1 MYTMTALAR
10 GLLTSV
16 VLTVLLVPIA
26 RGAGQRGSAEERV
39 LEAIDALRGH
49 SAEGLNEREKRRL
62 GKRLDAAWD
71 VLIDEKKIA
80 EGMVREVLEREQS
93 DSFLIID
100 LCGFLLSLDQEDA
113 ALEEIAGYLSR
124 VDPNV
129 YSHGFFLAA
138 ATMAGGQ
145 CEACRPSVLKMLE
158 LKELEAHI
166 AMHALRVEIDLGL
179 VFTISAYGDDI
190 IDDVVARLDD
200 PDCAVRGNAA
210 RAVGN
215 LLPLRD
221 FPEIRRMAME
231 DECALAR
238 AGAWMGLI
246 LLQDPKSEDLVLKR
260 LEHRETLAP
269 MEKQYLPM
277 VLASTGS
284 KSARAHVE
292 TLMRDDDPELA
303 KWARK
308 VFSNLHPLQEMDTGR
323 ADSRKR
329 RKMQKRLER
338 IARKGYSGRELAGR
352 DLLAALTPDDLP
364 LLNEARAAVLSRLSD
379 ECLYDY
385 YPMTFAAAKLRGAA
399 LREEGSPP

>member
-1 MYTMTALAR
+1 MTALAR

-16 VLTVLLVPIA
+16 VLTALLVPGA

-39 LEAIDALRGH
+39 LAAIDALRGH
-49 SAEGLNEREKRRL
+49 STAGLNERKKRQL

-80 EGMVREVLEREQS
+80 EGMVREVLEQEQS

-113 ALEEIAGYLSR
+113 TLEEIAGYLAR

-138 ATMAGGQ
+138 ADMAGRQ

-158 LKELEAHI
+158 LKELEANI

-190 IDDVVARLDD
+190 IDDVVAQLDD

-215 LLPLRD
+215 LLPVRD

-231 DECALAR
+231 DECARAR

-260 LEHRETLAP
+260 LEHRENLAP

-284 KSARAHVE
+284 KSARAHVG

-338 IARKGYSGRELAGR
+338 IARKGYSGKELAGR
-352 DLLAALTPDDLP
+352 DLLAALTPEDLP

-399 LREEGSPP
+399 LREKGSSP